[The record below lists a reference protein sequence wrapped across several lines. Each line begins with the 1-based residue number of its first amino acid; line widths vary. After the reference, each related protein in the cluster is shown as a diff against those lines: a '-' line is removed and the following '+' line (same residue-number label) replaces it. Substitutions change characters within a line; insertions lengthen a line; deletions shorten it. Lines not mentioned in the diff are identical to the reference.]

1 MVTLSERSSA
11 LSDSGSIREPRNESA
26 AVPFPPESMDDPEP
40 AAPASGL
47 PKRIVD
53 LDGTPL
59 DVFPL
64 STDAANLEGLLRDL
78 FENHWREITFGPL
91 IQGAA
96 WEMRADKAPTYVGVL
111 DGYLTIAFGVPHFH
125 ICIGET
131 KGSCNRPTPPELAA
145 HRRTSRAELYRT
157 RQRSCVPMSWGVRL
171 FNGAGEQQ
179 ITVLLPN
186 PFLDADDRFL
196 KEPDWS
202 RLALW
207 DKLRARW
214 FGLTEP
220 DPVDRSAHRQSR

>member
-1 MVTLSERSSA
+1 MTVAVAEA
-11 LSDSGSIREPRNESA
+11 LPRRDVEP
-26 AVPFPPESMDDPEP
+26 
-40 AAPASGL
+40 
-47 PKRIVD
+47 
-53 LDGTPL
+53 DGTPL

-64 STDAANLEGLLRDL
+64 PTDTASLESLLRDL
-78 FENHWREITFGPL
+78 FENHWREITFGPI

-96 WEMRADKAPTYVGVL
+96 WEMRADGAPTHVGVF

-131 KGSCNRPTPPELAA
+131 KGSRSRPTPPELAA
-145 HRRTSRAELYRT
+145 HRRTSQAELYRT
-157 RQRSCVPMSWGVRL
+157 RQRSCVPMSWGLRL

-186 PFLDADDRFL
+186 PFLDPDTDRFL

-207 DKLRARW
+207 DKLRGRW

-220 DPVDRSAHRQSR
+220 DPVDRSASRSSRE